1 MSEKLITL
9 SEFLKLRETLPIL
22 DARSESEFIQ
32 SHIPG
37 ALNLPILNDGERE
50 IVGTLYKQEGNE
62 SAVLKGFELVGP
74 RFHQIQKEVLLNY
87 PDKKILLYCWRGGMR
102 SQILSWLLG
111 MVGFEVFRLKGGY
124 KTYRT
129 FTYERVR
136 KPYNFIVLGGKTGT
150 GKTVLLKALEDKGEQ
165 VVDLEGLA
173 HHRGS
178 SFGGIGQEKQ
188 PSVEQ
193 FENLLAERL
202 IQLDQIHP
210 IWIENES
217 RNIGKVTLPDG
228 IFQQILTAPI
238 IKISKT
244 EAERIT
250 HIEEEYASL
259 PKEELK
265 NAILRL
271 SNKLGGLRTT
281 EALEDL
287 EMGRHRSWIENML
300 VYYDKTYGF
309 DLNKPIRQHEF
320 SLDLSQIPLSEAC
333 QNLLKIKND
342 INAKSGN
349 QTDTVE

>member
-1 MSEKLITL
+1 MPEKLIAL
-9 SEFLKLRETLPIL
+9 PEFIKLRETLPIL
-22 DARSESEFIQ
+22 DARSESEFSQ

-37 ALNLPILNDGERE
+37 ALNLPVLNDVERE
-50 IVGTLYKQEGNE
+50 IVGTLYKQKGNE
-62 SAVLKGFELVGP
+62 IAVLKGFELVGP
-74 RFHQIQKEVLLNY
+74 RFHQIQKEVLLKY
-87 PDKKILLYCWRGGMR
+87 PDKKVLLYCWRGGMR
-102 SQILSWLLG
+102 SQIFSWLLG

-129 FTYERVR
+129 FTYELVR
-136 KPYNFIVLGGKTGT
+136 NPYNFIVLGGKTGT
-150 GKTVLLKALEDKGEQ
+150 GKTVLLKELENKGEQ
-165 VVDLEGLA
+165 AVDLEGLA

-202 IQLDQIHP
+202 LLLDKNTP

-217 RNIGKVTLPDG
+217 RNIGKVTLPDEM
-228 IFQQILTAPI
+228 FKQILTAPI

-244 EAERIT
+244 QAERIS

-271 SNKLGGLRTT
+271 GNKLGGLRTT

-320 SLDLSQIPLSEAC
+320 SLDLSQTPLTEAC
-333 QNLLKIKND
+333 QNLLNIKND
-342 INAKSGN
+342 INAESGN
-349 QTDTVE
+349 QTDTME